1 MLALFSFGFAT
12 IKAEKIPDGIMP
24 QKRQVAGTGVST
36 SNTPETTSATS
47 QTTDDPSTSE
57 TTATSDTPTTT
68 TPTDASSDTP
78 ASTTATPT
86 SEQTSPSTTQPSP
99 STTTAAPS
107 STEDSSTA
115 APTTTSEDS
124 STDATTTPTST
135 PQSTSDPSST
145 DNTSEPSSTDNSS
158 DASTTDN
165 ASTPSS
171 TDSPSSTDN
180 PSSAQSSTTESADS
194 TQTSDASSRTSAA
207 SSRGSSQQS
216 STMMPTTIDVTTTNS
231 AGSTYTSRLTTST
244 LVAAAAANERS
255 SRTSSAPVSTGT
267 GKSSNIVVIGT
278 STLNRST
285 LKHATTITSA
295 LVAEQTLPQ
304 TYTSYWT
311 SDGAAYSSVIT
322 TGGVVTSTTGFA
334 TATVEPSLRNGGGDG
349 TNLSTSSKKIL
360 GGVLGGV
367 GGAILIGGIAFV
379 CWRLWGKKHHPEP
392 LPQEDEMLDSRDDS
406 ISREKMGRM
415 GGSNGLP
422 LDLGGRGS
430 EGDAMEEE
438 DRGYRNPNG
447 GVNAAS
453 NF

>member
-12 IKAEKIPDGIMP
+12 IKAEKLPDGIMP

-36 SNTPETTSATS
+36 STTPETTSATS

-57 TTATSDTPTTT
+57 TTAASDTPTTT

-86 SEQTSPSTTQPSP
+86 SEQTSPTTTQPSP

-115 APTTTSEDS
+115 ASTTTSEDS
-124 STDATTTPTST
+124 STTDATTTTPTST
-135 PQSTSDPSST
+135 RQSTSDPSST

-165 ASTPSS
+165 SS
-171 TDSPSSTDN
+171 TPSSTDN
-180 PSSAQSSTTESADS
+180 PSSTDSSSSAQSSPTASADS
-194 TQTSDASSRTSAA
+194 TETSDASSQTSAA

-216 STMMPTTIDVTTTNS
+216 STMMPITIDVTTTNS
-231 AGSTYTSRLTTST
+231 DGSTYTSRLTTST
-244 LVAAAAANERS
+244 LVAAAAANDRS
-255 SRTSSAPVSTGT
+255 SRTTSAPVSTGT

-311 SDGAAYSSVIT
+311 SDGTAYSSVIT
-322 TGGVVTSTTGFA
+322 TGGVVTSTTGYA

-379 CWRLWGKKHHPEP
+379 CWRLWGKKHKPEP

-406 ISREKMGRM
+406 ISREKRR
-415 GGSNGLP
+415 GSNGMP
-422 LDLGGRGS
+422 LDGLGS
-430 EGDAMEEE
+430 EGDPMEEE
-438 DRGYRNPNG
+438 GYRNPNG
-447 GVNAAS
+447 RVNAAS

>member
-12 IKAEKIPDGIMP
+12 IKAEKLPDGIMP

-36 SNTPETTSATS
+36 STTPETTSATS

-57 TTATSDTPTTT
+57 TTAASDTPTTT

-86 SEQTSPSTTQPSP
+86 SEQTSPTTTQPSP

-115 APTTTSEDS
+115 ASTTTSEDS
-124 STDATTTPTST
+124 STTDATTTTPTST
-135 PQSTSDPSST
+135 RQSTSDPSST

-165 ASTPSS
+165 SS
-171 TDSPSSTDN
+171 TPSSTDN
-180 PSSAQSSTTESADS
+180 PSSTDSSSSAQSSPTASADS
-194 TQTSDASSRTSAA
+194 TETSDASSQTSAA

-216 STMMPTTIDVTTTNS
+216 STMMPTTIEVTTTNLD
-231 AGSTYTSRLTTST
+231 GSTYTSRLATST
-244 LVAAAAANERS
+244 PVAAAADNERS
-255 SRTSSAPVSTGT
+255 SRTTSAPVSTGT

-295 LVAEQTLPQ
+295 LVAEQTMPQ

-311 SDGAAYSSVIT
+311 SDGTAYSSVVT
-322 TGGVVTSTTGFA
+322 TGGVVTSTTGYA
-334 TATVEPSLRNGGGDG
+334 TATVEPFLRNGGGDG

-379 CWRLWGKKHHPEP
+379 CWRLWGKKHKPEP

-406 ISREKMGRM
+406 ISREKRR
-415 GGSNGLP
+415 GSNGMP
-422 LDLGGRGS
+422 LDGGLGS
-430 EGDAMEEE
+430 EGDAE
-438 DRGYRNPNG
+438 DEGYRNPNG
-447 GVNAAS
+447 RVNAAS

>member
-12 IKAEKIPDGIMP
+12 IKAEKLPDGIMP

-36 SNTPETTSATS
+36 STTPETTSATS

-68 TPTDASSDTP
+68 TPTDTSSDTP
-78 ASTTATPT
+78 ATTTATPT
-86 SEQTSPSTTQPSP
+86 SEQTSPTTTQPSP

-124 STDATTTPTST
+124 STTDATTTPTST
-135 PQSTSDPSST
+135 RQSTSD
-145 DNTSEPSSTDNSS
+145 PSSTDNSS
-158 DASTTDN
+158 DASTTGDS
-165 ASTPSS
+165 STPSS

-180 PSSAQSSTTESADS
+180 PSSAQSSPTASADS
-194 TQTSDASSRTSAA
+194 TQTSDDSSQTSAA

-231 AGSTYTSRLTTST
+231 DGSTYTSRLATST
-244 LVAAAAANERS
+244 LVAAAADNERS
-255 SRTSSAPVSTGT
+255 RTTSGPVSTGT

-295 LVAEQTLPQ
+295 LVAEQTMPQ

-311 SDGAAYSSVIT
+311 SDGTAYSSVIT
-322 TGGVVTSTTGFA
+322 TGGVVTSTTGYA

-379 CWRLWGKKHHPEP
+379 CWRLWGKKHKPEP

-406 ISREKMGRM
+406 ISREKRR
-415 GGSNGLP
+415 GSNGMP
-422 LDLGGRGS
+422 LDGVGS
-430 EGDAMEEE
+430 EGDPDEVQ
-438 DRGYRNPNG
+438 GYRNPNG
-447 GVNAAS
+447 RVNAAS

>member
-12 IKAEKIPDGIMP
+12 IKAEKLPDGIMP

-36 SNTPETTSATS
+36 STTPETTSATS

-78 ASTTATPT
+78 ATTTATPT
-86 SEQTSPSTTQPSP
+86 SEQTSPTTTQPPP

-124 STDATTTPTST
+124 STTDATTTPTST
-135 PQSTSDPSST
+135 PQTTSDPSST

-158 DASTTDN
+158 DATTTDDS
-165 ASTPSS
+165 STPSS
-171 TDSPSSTDN
+171 TGNPSSTDN
-180 PSSAQSSTTESADS
+180 PSSARSSPTASADS
-194 TQTSDASSRTSAA
+194 TQTSDASSQTSAA

-231 AGSTYTSRLTTST
+231 DGSTYTSRLTTST
-244 LVAAAAANERS
+244 LVAAAADNDRS
-255 SRTSSAPVSTGT
+255 SRTTSGPVSTGT

-295 LVAEQTLPQ
+295 LVAEQTMPQ

-311 SDGAAYSSVIT
+311 SDGTAYSSVIT
-322 TGGVVTSTTGFA
+322 TGGVVTSTTGYA

-379 CWRLWGKKHHPEP
+379 CWRLWGKKHKPEP

-406 ISREKMGRM
+406 ISREKRR
-415 GGSNGLP
+415 GSNGMP
-422 LDLGGRGS
+422 LDGGLGS
-430 EGDAMEEE
+430 EGDPDEVQ
-438 DRGYRNPNG
+438 GYRNPNG
-447 GVNAAS
+447 RVNAAS

>member
-1 MLALFSFGFAT
+1 
-12 IKAEKIPDGIMP
+12 
-24 QKRQVAGTGVST
+24 
-36 SNTPETTSATS
+36 
-47 QTTDDPSTSE
+47 
-57 TTATSDTPTTT
+57 

-86 SEQTSPSTTQPSP
+86 SEQTSPTTTQPSP

-115 APTTTSEDS
+115 ASTTTSEDS
-124 STDATTTPTST
+124 STTDATTTTPTST
-135 PQSTSDPSST
+135 RQSTSDPSST

-165 ASTPSS
+165 SS
-171 TDSPSSTDN
+171 TPSSTDN
-180 PSSAQSSTTESADS
+180 PSSTDSSSSAQSSPTASADS
-194 TQTSDASSRTSAA
+194 TETSDASSQTSAA

-231 AGSTYTSRLTTST
+231 DGSTYTSRLTTST
-244 LVAAAAANERS
+244 LVAAAAANDRS
-255 SRTSSAPVSTGT
+255 SRTTSAPVSTGT

-311 SDGAAYSSVIT
+311 SDGTAYSSVIT
-322 TGGVVTSTTGFA
+322 TGGVVTSTTGYA

-379 CWRLWGKKHHPEP
+379 CWRLWGKKHKPEP

-406 ISREKMGRM
+406 ISREKRR
-415 GGSNGLP
+415 GSNGMP
-422 LDLGGRGS
+422 LDGLGS
-430 EGDAMEEE
+430 EGDPMEEE
-438 DRGYRNPNG
+438 GYRNPNG
-447 GVNAAS
+447 RVNAAS

>member
-12 IKAEKIPDGIMP
+12 IKAEKLPDGIMP

-36 SNTPETTSATS
+36 STTPETTSATS

-68 TPTDASSDTP
+68 TPTEASSDTP

-86 SEQTSPSTTQPSP
+86 SEQTSPTTTQPSP

-107 STEDSSTA
+107 STEDSSTT
-115 APTTTSEDS
+115 APPTTSEDS
-124 STDATTTPTST
+124 STDATTTTPTST

-158 DASTTDN
+158 DASTT
-165 ASTPSS
+165 PSS
-171 TDSPSSTDN
+171 TDSPSSTDD
-180 PSSAQSSTTESADS
+180 PSSAQSSPTASADS
-194 TQTSDASSRTSAA
+194 TQTSDASSQTSAA

-216 STMMPTTIDVTTTNS
+216 STMIPTTIDVTTTNS
-231 AGSTYTSRLTTST
+231 DGSTYTSRLTTST
-244 LVAAAAANERS
+244 LVAAAAANDRS
-255 SRTSSAPVSTGT
+255 SRTTSAPVSTGT
-267 GKSSNIVVIGT
+267 GQSSNIVVIGT

-311 SDGAAYSSVIT
+311 SDGTAYSSVIT
-322 TGGVVTSTTGFA
+322 TGGVVTSTTGYA

-379 CWRLWGKKHHPEP
+379 CWRLWGKKHKPDL

-406 ISREKMGRM
+406 ISREKVRR
-415 GGSNGLP
+415 GSNGLP
-422 LDLGGRGS
+422 LDVGLGGSDG
-430 EGDAMEEE
+430 GDPMEEE
-438 DRGYRNPNG
+438 GYRNPNG
-447 GVNAAS
+447 RVNAAS

>member
-36 SNTPETTSATS
+36 STTPETTSATS

-68 TPTDASSDTP
+68 TPTEASSDTP

-86 SEQTSPSTTQPSP
+86 SEQTSPTTTQPSP

-107 STEDSSTA
+107 STEDSSTT
-115 APTTTSEDS
+115 APPTTSEDS

-135 PQSTSDPSST
+135 PQSTSDPPST

-158 DASTTDN
+158 DASTT
-165 ASTPSS
+165 
-171 TDSPSSTDN
+171 PSSTDN
-180 PSSAQSSTTESADS
+180 PSSTNNPSSARSSPTASADS
-194 TQTSDASSRTSAA
+194 TQSSDASSQTSAA

-231 AGSTYTSRLTTST
+231 DGSTYTSRLTTST

-255 SRTSSAPVSTGT
+255 SRTTSAPVSTGT

-311 SDGAAYSSVIT
+311 SDGTAYSSVIT
-322 TGGVVTSTTGFA
+322 TGGVVTSTTGYA

-379 CWRLWGKKHHPEP
+379 CWRLWGKKHKPDL

-406 ISREKMGRM
+406 ISREKRR
-415 GGSNGLP
+415 GSNGLP
-422 LDLGGRGS
+422 LDGLGGSDG
-430 EGDAMEEE
+430 GDPMEEE
-438 DRGYRNPNG
+438 GYRNPNG
-447 GVNAAS
+447 RVNAAS

>member
-12 IKAEKIPDGIMP
+12 IKAEKLPDGIMP

-36 SNTPETTSATS
+36 STTPETTSATS
-47 QTTDDPSTSE
+47 QTTEDPSTSE

-68 TPTDASSDTP
+68 TPTDVSSDTP
-78 ASTTATPT
+78 ATTTATPT
-86 SEQTSPSTTQPSP
+86 SEQTSPTTTQPSP

-124 STDATTTPTST
+124 STTDATTTPTST
-135 PQSTSDPSST
+135 PQTTSDPSST
-145 DNTSEPSSTDNSS
+145 ENTSEPSSTDNSS
-158 DASTTDN
+158 DATTTDD
-165 ASTPSS
+165 SS
-171 TDSPSSTDN
+171 TPSSTDN
-180 PSSAQSSTTESADS
+180 PSSTDDASSAQSSPTASADS
-194 TQTSDASSRTSAA
+194 TQTSDDSSKTSAA

-231 AGSTYTSRLTTST
+231 DGSTYTSRLATST
-244 LVAAAAANERS
+244 LVAAAADNERS
-255 SRTSSAPVSTGT
+255 RTTSGPVSTGT

-295 LVAEQTLPQ
+295 LVAEQTMPQ

-311 SDGAAYSSVIT
+311 SDGTAYSSVIT
-322 TGGVVTSTTGFA
+322 TGGVVTSTTGYA

-379 CWRLWGKKHHPEP
+379 CWRLWGKKHKPEP

-406 ISREKMGRM
+406 ISREKRR
-415 GGSNGLP
+415 GSNGMP
-422 LDLGGRGS
+422 LDGGLGGS
-430 EGDAMEEE
+430 EGDPDEVQ
-438 DRGYRNPNG
+438 GYRNPNG
-447 GVNAAS
+447 RVNAAS